1 MANKYVIYT
10 SDVSECVYHFV
21 GVIKREMSHGCD
33 GGEGGEEEE
42 TSDKLI

>member
-21 GVIKREMSHGCD
+21 GVIKREMSHECD
-33 GGEGGEEEE
+33 GGEEVEER
-42 TSDKLI
+42 KRQVIN